1 MFDFE
6 AQHINNPM
14 FKLIIY
20 LNKYAPDKIEN
31 HDIQFY
37 MKNLPTHFKKLFY
50 SVVNIDKLQKDSDF
64 IKKYDKT
71 GVIGSNLI
79 EYCYFKISTVWDIS
93 YQIADILV
101 FKNKKEKNINK
112 YDYLEQRFKKY
123 AGEFDN
129 LHLKWYRE
137 INKIRNK
144 ITHGGIT
151 INPFFINSSDVGSRF
166 CFQAYTLNLD
176 DIVTP
181 NYMYTNIYNNNIN
194 FADYYFT
201 LQINLLYSY
210 LTDFFDFI
218 LLEMNEGH
226 NHDLSNL
233 FLGNSSL
240 DVFENSHKYWLLSDV
255 NLLKSMTN
263 DLIALSLCKGNINR
277 LTTISDEVIKK
288 YSSANPFKMLN
299 NSSPAF
305 DACENN

>member
-1 MFDFE
+1 
-6 AQHINNPM
+6 
-14 FKLIIY
+14 
-20 LNKYAPDKIEN
+20 
-31 HDIQFY
+31 
-37 MKNLPTHFKKLFY
+37 
-50 SVVNIDKLQKDSDF
+50 
-64 IKKYDKT
+64 
-71 GVIGSNLI
+71 
-79 EYCYFKISTVWDIS
+79 
-93 YQIADILV
+93 
-101 FKNKKEKNINK
+101 KEKNINK

-305 DACENN
+305 EACENN

>member
-14 FKLIIY
+14 FKLIVY
-20 LNKYAPDKIEN
+20 LNTYAPDKIEN
-31 HDIQFY
+31 HDFQFY

-64 IKKYDKT
+64 IQEYNKT

-112 YDYLEQRFKKY
+112 YDYLEKRFKKY
-123 AGEFDN
+123 DGEFDN

-218 LLEMNEGH
+218 LLEMNEKH

-233 FLGNSSL
+233 FEGYSSL
-240 DVFENSHKYWLLSDV
+240 DIFENSYKYWLLSDI
-255 NLLKSMTN
+255 NLFKSITN
-263 DLIALSLCKGNINR
+263 DLIALSLCEGYMNR
-277 LTTISDEVIKK
+277 LKTIPDEIIKK
-288 YSSANPFKMLN
+288 HSSENPFKMLN

-305 DACENN
+305 EICENK